1 MMARIETLSA
11 YRCTFSYLQR
21 NNPLKEEL
29 QLTPVRLSQI
39 NLKKSR
45 PAVLRKSP
53 GAEAQN
59 LICA

>member
-29 QLTPVRLSQI
+29 QVKISHQNIHLLILLKIFVR
-39 NLKKSR
+39 R
-45 PAVLRKSP
+45 PRL
-53 GAEAQN
+53 
-59 LICA
+59 

>member
-29 QLTPVRLSQI
+29 QEKIKADIP
-39 NLKKSR
+39 
-45 PAVLRKSP
+45 P
-53 GAEAQN
+53 E
-59 LICA
+59 

>member
-29 QLTPVRLSQI
+29 KMSIL
-39 NLKKSR
+39 
-45 PAVLRKSP
+45 
-53 GAEAQN
+53 AQVKVV
-59 LICA
+59 